1 LRISFVLCCLLLV
14 SPKLMAAAC
23 SATFPDPASSYHS
36 GGHITFN
43 YHSRLIG
50 SDGELE
56 VKRMDDQSAGTS
68 CDSAP
73 CSISGMQSESITL
86 TPFKK
91 SSSKSDLILNYR
103 ETGAISPG
111 HYDNIELSNE
121 SVLNTTG
128 SGIYYIDKLDLK
140 YRATVYLSSGTYWID
155 TLNMDNETNLRLMPG
170 AQVTLYVKHDFEVKY
185 RAGLNRYDD
194 ADPGNFLLIAHNNAK
209 IHNEVQIN
217 GFLYIKKRIEYG
229 YRARHIGA
237 VNGRNILLDN
247 EASIT
252 YAPSAISKLPVG
264 NLCETTETLPDP
276 VGHWPFDV
284 CSLTGRADDL
294 PELITGNHGTS
305 SNSPGIRD
313 NGKRC
318 QAGQFRG
325 NGDIISIP
333 HHPLYAAEDFSVSF
347 WMYTDDLSY
356 SQQAAANGMTMVSK
370 DVSGFGSGGHFSLSV
385 TSAGN
390 ITVKQQSQYASYQMQ
405 SAPVINQH
413 QWHHVVYTTGGAG
426 MRLYVDKA
434 MVASNNSYTDGVP
447 ANDALITLAANAS
460 ALGGPAQNVAQLTD
474 FFRGE
479 LDDLRIYDGELSAA
493 QVTLLHDLQAE
504 ICTTCQS
511 SAYLVSHWDFDVCSL
526 NGQAGDVVDIKSGY
540 HGTSHTG
547 TSLTNTGRFC
557 QALDFNGNAFVDIEH
572 QSDFALSVGTIAF
585 WFKVDSLSG
594 AASDRMALV
603 SKDGRQPHSEG
614 YFTSYINGLGQL
626 IFHQETGTQTD
637 EVVSDTTLSAGQWHH
652 IAYQWSASG
661 MQYYIDGVFQG
672 SYFADY
678 SWNLN
683 EQPLIFGASGENFA
697 QGVADSAL
705 VSQYL
710 VGSLDDIRLYNGLI
724 SAGEVQA
731 LADAADYSCINCDD
745 TGPTAEYKFEASSWS
760 GAASVEDSSGN
771 NHHGTPSNGVTP
783 ELLSSPVSCRAL
795 NVPYNDDTA
804 RVAVDSS
811 VDVNTIGERGTIS
824 FWYRSNTAWIN
835 GGDRQLL
842 DASGGDKYFYLTL
855 LDNGKLA
862 FGLEDSADKDLQYRS
877 DAMSFMADEWVHIGL
892 SWDIVSQDIHLY
904 INGREEFIGGRSTLT
919 QAELGA
925 LDTLVIGD
933 NSSSYIVAD
942 MTANS
947 ANGYFDDVRIYSFE
961 QTLGLVRADMRNTTE
976 CSIVHHYEV
985 IHPSQALTCDSADIT
1000 INACANADC
1009 TQLVSHA
1016 VNVSLPAGDWSESLP
1031 LTFTGSTSLSVRQ
1044 AQADAFAISV
1054 SGSDASSVAGHGTSC
1069 SANCSINFVNAGLA
1083 FYDALA
1089 PYQAS
1094 LPDLVAES
1102 DLGRIGLRAVRDN
1115 SGVCE
1120 ALLTG
1125 AQNIN
1130 LTYDCIDGGTSY
1142 SQDQCSVPFAGVAVS
1157 GDGSTD
1163 NSGTVSVTFNQNG
1176 EATLSGYRYADA
1188 GKVALQAS
1196 ANIAGVALD
1205 SGNVQFNSIP
1215 AALVLASTAASPQVA
1230 GADFELAIQAVGAS
1244 GSVLPGYSPGLLQMR
1259 LARLTPQS
1267 GSAGDTRLKISDSL
1281 VLTSAINSSWVNT
1294 GVGPFTSGE
1303 WRYTH
1308 ASSDDVGVYSW
1319 DVQDAAYFGNVIN
1332 SDSLTLNR
1340 FIPAYF
1346 DITLAVT
1353 PQLAAQCSARFTYIG
1368 QSFEMEAGSEPELSV
1383 TALNAQGQITQ
1394 NYSDTLWHLNPGNA
1408 ELSAVSF
1415 ADNSQYRGTLVTL
1428 NTAHTPVVAEQSD
1441 FDGQGAILVSGS
1453 QFRYTKVASPST
1465 GTGTGSPFAGDIS
1478 MTIGAAFLTDSDG
1491 VCYQNAYP
1499 GTCQNFAIAS
1509 IQGSEMRYGRLRV
1522 ENTFGPETE
1531 SLSAPIVAEYYDQGN
1546 WLINQEDS
1554 CTVLNFSQNNG
1565 SLTIDDASVGTDE
1578 TDISAYLPSVNGYG
1592 TLVSGKSPATALSL
1606 GPAMHNGEALR
1617 GVVRLTIEP
1626 GVGGADWADYLNID
1640 WNHDGVIDNGDKPVA
1655 EAFFGLYRGND
1666 RVHYMRE
1673 GY

>member
-1 LRISFVLCCLLLV
+1 MLLV
-14 SPKLMAAAC
+14 SHKLMAAAC

-36 GGHITFN
+36 GGDITFN

-50 SDGELE
+50 GDGVLD

-73 CSISGMQSESITL
+73 CSISGNQSESITL

-121 SVLNTTG
+121 SVLNTTA
-128 SGIYYIDKLDLK
+128 SGTYYIDKLDLK

-194 ADPGNFLLIAHNNAK
+194 ADAGNFLLIAHNNAK

-217 GFLYIKKRIEYG
+217 GFLYIKKRIEYD
-229 YRARHIGA
+229 YRARHVGA
-237 VNGRNILLDN
+237 VNARNILLQN

-264 NLCETTETLPDP
+264 NLCETPETLPDP

-305 SNSPGIRD
+305 SNSPGIKE
-313 NGKRC
+313 NGRRC

-333 HHPLYAAEDFSVSF
+333 HHPLYADEDFSVSF

-356 SQQAAANGMTMVSK
+356 THQSPAGGMTMLSK
-370 DVSGFGSGGHFSLSV
+370 DVSGFGAGGHFSLSV
-385 TSAGN
+385 TSTGN
-390 ITVKQQSQYASYQMQ
+390 ITVKQQSGYASYQMQ
-405 SAPVINQH
+405 SAPVINEH

-434 MVASNNSYTDGVP
+434 MVAFNKSYTDGVI
-447 ANDALITLAANAS
+447 ANDALITLAANAGS
-460 ALGGPAQNVAQLTD
+460 LSGPAQNVAQLTD

-479 LDDLRIYDGELSAA
+479 LDDLRIYDGQLSSA
-493 QVTLLHDLQAE
+493 QVTLLYDLQAE
-504 ICTTCQS
+504 TCITCQS
-511 SAYLVSHWDFDVCSL
+511 NAYLVSHWDFDMCSL
-526 NGQAGDVVDIKSGY
+526 NGQAGDVVEIKNGY

-547 TSLTNTGRFC
+547 TTLNNTGRFC
-557 QALDFNGNAFVDIEH
+557 QALDFNGKAFVDVEH
-572 QSDFALSVGTIAF
+572 QPDFALSAGTIAF

-594 AASDRMALV
+594 VASDRMALV
-603 SKDGRQPHSEG
+603 SKDGRQPGSEG
-614 YFTSYINGLGQL
+614 YFTSYINGLGKL
-626 IFHQETGTQTD
+626 IFHQETSTQTD
-637 EVVSDTTLSAGQWHH
+637 EVVSDATLSAGQWHH

-661 MQYYIDGVFQG
+661 MRYYIDGVFQG
-672 SYFADY
+672 SHATAY
-678 SWNLN
+678 SWQLN
-683 EQPLIFGASGENFA
+683 EQPLVFGASGENFA
-697 QGVADSAL
+697 QGYADKAL
-705 VSQYL
+705 ASQYL
-710 VGSLDDIRLYNGLI
+710 TGSLDDIRLYNGLL

-731 LADAADYSCINCDD
+731 LVDAADYTCINCND
-745 TGPTAEYKFEASSWS
+745 TGPTAEYKFEALSWS
-760 GAASVEDSSGN
+760 GAASVEDSSGHS
-771 NHHGTPSNGVTP
+771 HHGTPLNGVTP

-795 NVPYNDDTA
+795 NVPYNDDLA
-804 RVAVDSS
+804 KVAVDTL

-824 FWYRSNTAWIN
+824 FWYRSNTSWIN
-835 GGDRQLL
+835 GGNRQLL
-842 DASGGDKYFYLTL
+842 DASRGDKYFYLTL

-862 FGLEDSADKDLQYRS
+862 FGLEDSADKYLQYRS
-877 DAMSFMADEWVHIGL
+877 NDMSFMAGEWVHIGL
-892 SWDIVSQDIHLY
+892 TWDIVSQDIHLY
-904 INGREEFIGGRSTLT
+904 INGREEFIGGSSTLI

-933 NSSSYIVAD
+933 NSSAYIVGD
-942 MTANS
+942 MTPNS

-976 CSIVHHYEV
+976 CSSVHHYEV
-985 IHPSQALTCDSADIT
+985 VHPSQALTCDSADIT
-1000 INACANADC
+1000 IKACANGEC
-1009 TQLVSHA
+1009 TELVSHA
-1016 VNVSLPAGDWSESLP
+1016 VNVSLPAGDWSESSP
-1031 LTFTGSTSLSVRQ
+1031 LTFTGSTSLSLGQ
-1044 AQADAFAISV
+1044 AQTGAFGISV
-1054 SGSDASSVAGHGTSC
+1054 TGSDATSVAEHGTTC

-1115 SGVCE
+1115 SGVCV
-1120 ALLTG
+1120 AMLTG

-1142 SQDQCSVPFAGVAVS
+1142 SPDQCSVPFAGISVS
-1157 GDGSTD
+1157 GDGSTT

-1176 EATLSGYRYADA
+1176 EASLSGYHYADA

-1196 ANIAGVALD
+1196 ANIAGVVLD
-1205 SGNVQFNSIP
+1205 SGSVQFNSIP
-1215 AALVLASTAASPQVA
+1215 AALVLASTAASPQAA

-1244 GSVLPGYSPGLLQMR
+1244 GSVLPGYSPGLLQMS

-1267 GSAGDTRLKISDSL
+1267 ASAGDTRLKISDSL
-1281 VLTSAINSSWVNT
+1281 VLTSAINSTWVST
-1294 GVGPFTSGE
+1294 GVGPFTNGE
-1303 WRYTH
+1303 WRYSH

-1319 DVQDAAYFGNVIN
+1319 DVQDAAYFGNVID
-1332 SDSLTLNR
+1332 SDSLALNR

-1346 DITLAVT
+1346 DVALAVT
-1353 PQLAAQCSARFTYIG
+1353 PQLAQQCSGRFTYIG
-1368 QSFEMEAGSEPELSV
+1368 QSFEMAAGSEPELSV

-1394 NYSDTLWHLNPGNA
+1394 NYSGTLWQLNPGNA
-1408 ELSAVSF
+1408 ALSAVSF
-1415 ADNSQYRGTLVTL
+1415 ADNSQYHGNLVTL
-1428 NTAHTPVVAEQSD
+1428 NNAHTPIVAEQSD
-1441 FDGQGAILVSGS
+1441 YDGQGVILLSGS
-1453 QFRYTKVASPST
+1453 QFQYAKIATPSA
-1465 GTGTGSPFAGDIS
+1465 GAGNGSAFAGDIS
-1478 MTIGAAFLTDSDG
+1478 MTIGAAFLTDNDG
-1491 VCYQNAYP
+1491 VCYQSAYP
-1499 GTCQNFAIAS
+1499 GTCQSFAIPS
-1509 IQGSEMRYGRLRV
+1509 IQGSEMRYGRLRI

-1531 SLSAPIVAEYYDQGN
+1531 SLSAPIVAEYYEQGN
-1546 WLINQEDS
+1546 WLINKDDS
-1554 CTVLNFSQNNG
+1554 CTVLNFSQDNG
-1565 SLTIDDASVGTDE
+1565 SLSIENASVGTDE
-1578 TDISAYLPSVNGYG
+1578 SDVSAYLPTVNGYG
-1592 TLVSGKSPATALSL
+1592 TLVSGKSPAAALSL
-1606 GPAMHNGEALR
+1606 GPAMNNGVALR
-1617 GVVRLTIEP
+1617 GAVRLTLEP
-1626 GVGGADWADYLNID
+1626 AASGATWSQYLNID
-1640 WNHDGVIDNGDKPVA
+1640 WDGDGDIDDDDKPAA
-1655 EAFFGLYRGND
+1655 EAFFGIYRGND
-1666 RVHYMRE
+1666 RTIHMRE
-1673 GY
+1673 GF